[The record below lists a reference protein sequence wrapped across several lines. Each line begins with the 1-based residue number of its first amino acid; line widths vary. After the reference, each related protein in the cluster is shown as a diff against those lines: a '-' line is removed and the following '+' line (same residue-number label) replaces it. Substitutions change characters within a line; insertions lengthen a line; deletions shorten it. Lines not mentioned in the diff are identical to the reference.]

1 MQKKSRNFISNARPR
16 NLYMNKEKR
25 VFKITLLGDL
35 RKRNGL
41 NCFWK
46 WDIFITLMMI
56 LMNQLRQNIIK
67 QPQHQILQ
75 LIFQKRIYQEY

>member
-1 MQKKSRNFISNARPR
+1 MQKKSRNFISYARPR

-46 WDIFITLMMI
+46 WNIFITSMMI